1 MGDLG
6 AGRGTVLSKLT
17 TLRWTSMFLGF
28 CNVVLFLSGAVL
40 LVSLPS
46 GCSGVDRL
54 ALVVLAL
61 VAAVRIAYMVA
72 AGRAQQATAETIVSN
87 VLETSVDAD
96 ALIRH
101 ERRMR
106 YKKWLWWTRFGMMV
120 TALQFVVALYLI
132 SVFAKDFS
140 SGDHGN
146 TCLNG
151 LNDERWKKI
160 LTISFLV
167 LVWLVVIIQ
176 CSTGSDVL
184 RWRSFYATHDT
195 AWKAHYREVFDHGI
209 REVLCCLGR
218 VKYLSVLEEDEVY
231 SVARLLGD
239 LVAYRASG
247 TGHFELLAGL
257 ALLQK
262 HKQSP
267 LVHTDFVEAP
277 EVYLQEAAVFHQ
289 FAEAAYTGP
298 LLDFGRNPILFPC
311 AWLYRQGVLSP
322 WTRNR
327 RPMLDGDNW
336 WRGHAAAFLKYVSMP
351 PEALRRGRVS
361 QTKRE
366 AAYFVLVIHDLK
378 SVVIAVRGTE
388 TPEDLITDGLCRH
401 CTLSMDDLDG
411 IINSDQLP
419 QTVKDSVLSSFP
431 HYGHSGIVEYAQE
444 LAMQI
449 DGQPVDK
456 DELQPNKSGFLSS
469 LMGIGCE
476 CYGYKLRIV
485 GHSLGGAVA
494 TMLGLRFYARYPNLH
509 VIIYNDEFSARLS
522 VNSILR
528 LRAAA
533 IGAISNDSTSDSAM
547 VAKIVRKVLH
557 AKKSQQKTI
566 DHDASAPSL
575 EQGTETIKDGN
586 HACKKNHL
594 KYTIKGG
601 VFLCGHAVSCMVNMP
616 NHNPG
621 SHIINDTKT
630 PAGGTSEING
640 ASVEVPHAFAA
651 KSRQPDRQIYQ
662 DDTCFFDEPSSGF
675 PHEGFNAFNQSD
687 LSEATVFENSD
698 NLFHFDDRL
707 SPIVDDPL
715 SHVHDSEGRSIEMYI
730 PGLLIHIVRVQ
741 KSNSPMWKSWIVN
754 DSEYDYKAFV
764 ANKESFKDIVVSSY
778 MFLDHLP
785 WRCHYAIQKALETRK
800 HKGQLTDDLFNEE
813 SMMAG
818 ESCNLDKDEA
828 EILKPSSSSSSSSS
842 SSPSPSPPPAPPSPP
857 SLCLKPPQELP
868 VPEMPENSGNAAA
881 AAAADSG
888 AALSFER
895 KISKEAPP
903 LRYINRCSSC
913 QKRVGLTG
921 FRCRCGDL
929 FCASHRSSKS
939 KRFESHTVMV
949 VQELKSPR
957 LWLAK

>member
-101 ERRMR
+101 ERR
-106 YKKWLWWTRFGMMV
+106 
-120 TALQFVVALYLI
+120 
-132 SVFAKDFS
+132 
-140 SGDHGN
+140 
-146 TCLNG
+146 
-151 LNDERWKKI
+151 
-160 LTISFLV
+160 
-167 LVWLVVIIQ
+167 

-509 VIIYNDEFSARLS
+509 V
-522 VNSILR
+522 

-785 WRCHYAIQKALETRK
+785 WRVYRSKPTRIEIRGLRILLSAK
-800 HKGQLTDDLFNEE
+800 
-813 SMMAG
+813 MAG

-929 FCASHRSSKS
+929 FCASHRYSDTHDCSFDYKAAG
-939 KRFESHTVMV
+939 RE
-949 VQELKSPR
+949 QI
-957 LWLAK
+957 AKANPLIRAAKIIKI

>member
-1 MGDLG
+1 MDL
-6 AGRGTVLSKLT
+6 AVASL
-17 TLRWTSMFLGF
+17 
-28 CNVVLFLSGAVL
+28 GAVL
-40 LVSLPS
+40 VA
-46 GCSGVDRL
+46 L
-54 ALVVLAL
+54 ALHRCGWREKAPATAAAAM
-61 VAAVRIAYMVA
+61 AAVKIASMVWAGIAQRA
-72 AGRAQQATAETIVSN
+72 AAAAIARRFG
-87 VLETSVDAD
+87 AD
-96 ALIRH
+96 PLLS
-101 ERRMR
+101 EDDDFRRMRKMR

-132 SVFAKDFS
+132 SIFAKDFS
-140 SGDHGN
+140 SGADGH

-167 LVWLVVIIQ
+167 LVWLVVVIQ

-262 HKQSP
+262 HKQAP
-267 LVHTDFVEAP
+267 LVHTDSVEAP
-277 EVYLQEAAVFHQ
+277 EVHLREAAVFHQ

-327 RPMLDGDNW
+327 RPMLEGDNW

-388 TPEDLITDGLCRH
+388 TPEDLITDGLCRN

-449 DGQPVDK
+449 DGQPTNK

-509 VIIYNDEFSARLS
+509 VYAYGSLPCVDSVVAEACSDFVTCIIYNDEFSARLS

-533 IGAISNDSTSDSAM
+533 IGAISNDSMSDSAM

-557 AKKSQQKTI
+557 AKKSHQKTK
-566 DHDASAPSL
+566 DHEASAPSL

-586 HACKKNHL
+586 HVCKKNHV
-594 KYTIKGG
+594 KYSIKGG

-640 ASVEVPHAFAA
+640 ASVEVPHTFAA

-662 DDTCFFDEPSSGF
+662 DETYFFDEPSSGF
-675 PHEGFNAFNQSD
+675 PHDGSNAFNQSD

-698 NLFHFDDRL
+698 NLFHFGDRL

-715 SHVHDSEGRSIEMYI
+715 SHVQDLEGRSIEMYI
-730 PGLLIHIVRVQ
+730 PGLLIHIIRVQ

-754 DSEYDYKAFV
+754 DSEYDYKAYV
-764 ANKESFKDIVVSSY
+764 ANKEIFKDIVVSSY

-785 WRCHYAIQKALETRK
+785 WRCHYAIQKALETLK
-800 HKGQLTDDLFNEE
+800 HKGQLTDHLFN
-813 SMMAG
+813 
-818 ESCNLDKDEA
+818 K
-828 EILKPSSSSSSSSS
+828 
-842 SSPSPSPPPAPPSPP
+842 
-857 SLCLKPPQELP
+857 
-868 VPEMPENSGNAAA
+868 EN
-881 AAAADSG
+881 
-888 AALSFER
+888 
-895 KISKEAPP
+895 
-903 LRYINRCSSC
+903 
-913 QKRVGLTG
+913 
-921 FRCRCGDL
+921 
-929 FCASHRSSKS
+929 
-939 KRFESHTVMV
+939 MV
-949 VQELKSPR
+949 
-957 LWLAK
+957 

>member
-101 ERRMR
+101 ERR
-106 YKKWLWWTRFGMMV
+106 
-120 TALQFVVALYLI
+120 
-132 SVFAKDFS
+132 
-140 SGDHGN
+140 
-146 TCLNG
+146 
-151 LNDERWKKI
+151 
-160 LTISFLV
+160 
-167 LVWLVVIIQ
+167 

-184 RWRSFYATHDT
+184 RWR
-195 AWKAHYREVFDHGI
+195 
-209 REVLCCLGR
+209 
-218 VKYLSVLEEDEVY
+218 SVLEEDEVY

-785 WRCHYAIQKALETRK
+785 WRQKKT
-800 HKGQLTDDLFNEE
+800 
-813 SMMAG
+813 
-818 ESCNLDKDEA
+818 
-828 EILKPSSSSSSSSS
+828 
-842 SSPSPSPPPAPPSPP
+842 
-857 SLCLKPPQELP
+857 
-868 VPEMPENSGNAAA
+868 
-881 AAAADSG
+881 
-888 AALSFER
+888 
-895 KISKEAPP
+895 
-903 LRYINRCSSC
+903 
-913 QKRVGLTG
+913 
-921 FRCRCGDL
+921 
-929 FCASHRSSKS
+929 
-939 KRFESHTVMV
+939 
-949 VQELKSPR
+949 
-957 LWLAK
+957 